1 MRNFTLNHLILCK
14 IIHTSNIEAKMK
26 KLLVTGASGF
36 LGWNLCHQ
44 AQTDWQVHGTYFNH
58 EINIPGVTL
67 HQTDLTDFAILD
79 QLFIQVKPDAVIHA
93 AAASKPNFCQTN
105 RDESFAINVKA
116 AVNIARL
123 CRERLIP
130 LAFTSTDL
138 VFDGTKPLYKE
149 SDPVCPINY
158 YGEQKVT
165 AERKMAEIYPAIAI
179 CRMPLMF
186 GNPAP
191 VSPSFLQGMVN
202 NLTTGKE
209 IKLFTDEYRTPASA
223 KTASSGLLLAIE
235 QKLQGII
242 HLGGKDRISRY
253 DFGLLLADILQV
265 STDLIKPIKHQDVEM
280 VAPRS
285 PDTSLDSSKAF
296 ALGYKPL
303 SLRTELTRIL
313 S

>member
-1 MRNFTLNHLILCK
+1 
-14 IIHTSNIEAKMK
+14 MK

-44 AQTDWQVHGTYFNH
+44 AQEQWNVYGTYFNH
-58 EINIPGVTL
+58 EVSIPGTTL
-67 HQTDLTDFAILD
+67 YQTDLTDFAALD
-79 QLFIQVKPDAVIHA
+79 QLFKQVEPDAVIHT

-138 VFDGTKPLYKE
+138 VFDGQNSLYKE
-149 SDPVCPINY
+149 TAPVCPINF

-186 GNPAP
+186 GKPSP

-209 IKLFTDEYRTPASA
+209 INLFTDEFRTPASA
-223 KTASSGLLLAIE
+223 TSASQGLLLAIE
-235 QKLQGII
+235 QNMQGIL

-265 STDLIKPIKHQDVEM
+265 SPDLIKPIKHKDVEM
-280 VAPRS
+280 IAPRS

-303 SLRTELTRIL
+303 SLRTELTKIL
-313 S
+313 G